1 MIPKIIAKYILK
13 DELNKQCTLIV
24 RHDSEGKIA
33 YECFRGNM
41 QRKGLM
47 VTSKHPFPILLLDYD
62 NVNDA
67 LDDLIKALSRYTILL
82 EQRYIGSKWH
92 TMHD

>member
-1 MIPKIIAKYILK
+1 MNPKILAKYILK

-24 RHDSEGKIA
+24 RNDSEGKIA
-33 YECFRGNM
+33 YECFRPNM

-47 VTSKHPFPILLLDYD
+47 VDNKHPFPIVLLDYN

-67 LDDLIKALSRYTILL
+67 LDDLVKALSRYTILV

-92 TMHD
+92 TMTD